1 MIGPTELVFVL
12 FLLVSLYFVLK
23 PPAWYNK
30 SKKKAFISQ
39 YGGIVEQKKFRSLVA
54 EIGLTIARAANYP
67 EEALDF
73 QVLKSPIPNAFAWNS
88 EMIFVTMGLLDLTDS
103 KDELA
108 AVLAHEIGHLAA
120 DHLKARVSN
129 RAKSILV
136 TSAFSGLGWVMG
148 RVGSFVSKAGEASY
162 SREQEREA
170 DRLGVSYLRIGGY
183 DPSAAIRML
192 EKLHTIRVASQGSTN
207 TLQELLSTHPV
218 DDERIASVK
227 KYIINEL
234 CA

>member
-73 QVLKSPIPNAFAWNS
+73 QVLKSPIPNAFAWNALRCRKRKRSYCFPLRSRNRLIPYCFCLGSIYS
-88 EMIFVTMGLLDLTDS
+88 ECFCSITMGSLYSDAF
-103 KDELA
+103 A
-108 AVLAHEIGHLAA
+108 ALQWE
-120 DHLKARVSN
+120 
-129 RAKSILV
+129 
-136 TSAFSGLGWVMG
+136 AF
-148 RVGSFVSKAGEASY
+148 
-162 SREQEREA
+162 
-170 DRLGVSYLRIGGY
+170 
-183 DPSAAIRML
+183 IRML
-192 EKLHTIRVASQGSTN
+192 LHHFNGKHLFPA
-207 TLQELLSTHPV
+207 
-218 DDERIASVK
+218 
-227 KYIINEL
+227 
-234 CA
+234 